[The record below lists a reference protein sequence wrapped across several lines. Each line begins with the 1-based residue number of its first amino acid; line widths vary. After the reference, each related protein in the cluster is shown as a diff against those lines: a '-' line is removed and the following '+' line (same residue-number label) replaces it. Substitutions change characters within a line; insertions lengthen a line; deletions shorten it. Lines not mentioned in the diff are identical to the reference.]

1 MTIQENF
8 SKMKKMYISILSYI
22 DESNSLMNFSNL
34 IKILDKIK
42 IGDNLHLLK
51 SLLYILLKISNYH
64 HRTPALIGKI
74 EEIIRYFKDQI
85 NKYFPNWE
93 IFNIFKS
100 NKRILLF
107 LFEEKIIKMEN
118 YIATKII
125 TYKYLKRNYF
135 KYFLPEIKPF
145 INERFLKSHGCEQL
159 ISEISE
165 ELPKNFYEKRK
176 SGENDS
182 PICEVIRND
191 SVTEFTSFIEKNK
204 ISLDHIIDSSIYETN
219 LFLLKH
225 RKTSLIEYA
234 AFFGSVKIFNY
245 LRKKCDKLTSSLW
258 LYAIHGQNTE
268 IIHTLNENKVEPND
282 KSYRECFYESIRCHD
297 NDMANYFIITFLNE
311 KDESASET
319 VKRCFKYYNFAFAK
333 NQFIDESLFIELC
346 QYDYYLF
353 VDSLLQKRDIDIN
366 KIKIYNSLVLYNL
379 KL

>member
-22 DESNSLMNFSNL
+22 DESNSLMDFSSL
-34 IKILDKIK
+34 ILILDKIK

-51 SLLYILLKISNYH
+51 SLLYILLKISNDH
-64 HRTPALIGKI
+64 HRTPTLISKI

-100 NKRILLF
+100 NKRILIF

-125 TYKYLKRNYF
+125 TKKYLERNYF
-135 KYFLPEIKPF
+135 DYFLPEIKPF
-145 INERFLKSHGCEQL
+145 VNERFLKSHGCEHL
-159 ISEISE
+159 ISEISKD
-165 ELPKNFYEKRK
+165 LPENFFEKRK

-182 PICEVIRND
+182 AICEVIRND
-191 SVTEFTSFIEKNK
+191 SVTDFTSFIEKNK
-204 ISLDHIIDSSIYETN
+204 ISLDYKIEKSIYETN
-219 LFLLKH
+219 LFLLKQ
-225 RKTSLIEYA
+225 KCDVSLIEYA
-234 AFFGSVKIFNY
+234 AFFGSVNIFNH
-245 LRKKCDKLTSSLW
+245 LRKKGAELASSLW
-258 LYAIHGQNTE
+258 LYAIHGKTAE
-268 IIHTLNENKVEPND
+268 IIHILNENKI
-282 KSYRECFYESIRCHD
+282 YESIRCHE

-311 KDESASET
+311 KDESAPET

-333 NQFIDESLFIELC
+333 NKFIDESSFIELC

-353 VDSLLQKRDIDIN
+353 VGSLLQKRDIDIN
-366 KIKIYNSLVLYNL
+366 KIKIYNHFVLYNL